1 MTEVTKDSPKKGS
14 LAALA
19 AAATTTLAVVSFS
32 GNSNN
37 NSSSN
42 YINNNNSNKTSN
54 GCGPNTVAQN
64 SLGKANT
71 IVGSISIETPPPHI
85 QLELKQQQQLQQQL
99 LQLQQQQQQQS
110 MQQQQQQQTTLN
122 PIKIV
127 GSTIKDSPVKKL
139 ELININ
145 KPNLTNLPILS
156 ISGPS
161 PPADSNKDF
170 L

>member
-1 MTEVTKDSPKKGS
+1 MTEVKRDSPKKGS

-37 NSSSN
+37 NSSSSN
-42 YINNNNSNKTSN
+42 YIHNNNNNKTSN
-54 GCGPNTVAQN
+54 GCGPNTVAHN

-99 LQLQQQQQQQS
+99 LKLQQQQQQQTL
-110 MQQQQQQQTTLN
+110 QQQQQPQPLN

-127 GSTIKDSPVKKL
+127 GSTVKDSPVKRL
-139 ELININ
+139 ELINIT
-145 KPNLTNLPILS
+145 KPNLMNLPILS
-156 ISGPS
+156 VSGPS

>member
-1 MTEVTKDSPKKGS
+1 MTEVKKDSPKKGS

-32 GNSNN
+32 GNSNHS
-37 NSSSN
+37 SSSN
-42 YINNNNSNKTSN
+42 YINNNNNNKTSN

-99 LQLQQQQQQQS
+99 LKLQQQQQQQP
-110 MQQQQQQQTTLN
+110 QPLN

-127 GSTIKDSPVKKL
+127 GSTVKDSPVKRL

-145 KPNLTNLPILS
+145 RPNLTNLPILS
-156 ISGPS
+156 VSGPS